1 MSSEKSELEEL
12 TADEEP
18 RMSHEDEAVEK
29 QAEKSS
35 NLVSVLVIIGR
46 ITGFFRTSA
55 QAYAIGALGL
65 ASAYTVANNL
75 PNLLY
80 ELVMGGMLITSFLP
94 VYMSVKKKRGDEE
107 AAAYVSNLGSIVVLL
122 MLVVFVLSVVFAVPI
137 VWTQS
142 AGASEGFDS
151 NLAVYFFRW
160 FAIEVVLYALSSILS
175 GVLNAERDYFASN
188 VAPILNNVIIIA
200 GFFGYSYL
208 VNQLGVPS
216 EQAIVVLAIANPLG
230 VAMQVF
236 AQVPALM
243 RHGIKIRPRIDF
255 HDPALKET
263 LRIGLPTLVLM
274 LISTPTT
281 AVTSSCALSVT
292 PAGASIAY
300 YARVWYV
307 LPFSIFA
314 IPISTTMFTELS
326 SSYMA
331 DKLETF
337 KAYFASGTRKIV
349 FTLVPMAMYLIVF
362 APCLVAV
369 FGAGS
374 FSGESVTQTAVYLQ
388 CLALALPFYGLS
400 SYLQKVCSSMIKM
413 NFFMVATVIATI
425 VQIAICV
432 FLTPVG
438 GLYVVP
444 LSSTLFY
451 GSLVLVT
458 MYHIR
463 KELGNIGFKSVA
475 KTLFR
480 ALALGAAGSA
490 VGAAILFALTRF
502 VGPCEGIMRG
512 VLYSVAGGVPAV
524 LVTFGVAYARGVSE
538 APFFD
543 AIFSRV
549 LGGRAAGRKSN

>member
-243 RHGIKIRPRIDF
+243 RHGVKIRPRIDF

-331 DKLETF
+331 DKLDTF

-463 KELGNIGFKSVA
+463 KELGNIGFRSVA
-475 KTLFR
+475 KTLVR